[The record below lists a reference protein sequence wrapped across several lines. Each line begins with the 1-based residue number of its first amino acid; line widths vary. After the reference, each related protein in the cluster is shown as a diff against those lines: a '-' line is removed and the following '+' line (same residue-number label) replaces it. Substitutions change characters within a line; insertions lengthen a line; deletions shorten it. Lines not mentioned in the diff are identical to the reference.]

1 MSRRPG
7 KVKCEP
13 GVAVYQEVGGEGGAP
28 LEALAALL
36 ALKHLLRAV
45 NGSEEDRFETLIPQ
59 YAASPTCAG

>member
-1 MSRRPG
+1 MSSRPG